1 MRMMDKY
8 ATDSLFRETYRK
20 VRAYSRSLCRN
31 ASDAEDI
38 TQETLVRAYVFLDS
52 FDTRASFD
60 TWVMKIAKNQY
71 IDSLRRAN
79 RRVQMVS
86 PETLGVS
93 DFLEQCPDCSPNP
106 EEEFVLGNMD
116 PALYD
121 AILQLSSTERNL
133 LHMIAVENI
142 SIAEVARRLDSTPRR
157 IKTRYRD
164 IVNTVRLNLKLKKHR
179 EQSESLVYANTAA
192 TA

>member
-1 MRMMDKY
+1 MRMMDQY
-8 ATDSLFRETYRK
+8 ATDSLFRDTYRK
-20 VRAYSRSLCRN
+20 VRAYTRSLCRN
-31 ASDAEDI
+31 VSDAEDI
-38 TQETLVRAYVFLDS
+38 TQETLVRAFVFIDS

-93 DFLEQCPDCSPNP
+93 DFLEQCPDSSPNP
-106 EEEFVLGNMD
+106 EEAFVMGNMD
-116 PALYD
+116 PALYE
-121 AILQLSSTERNL
+121 AILQLSTTERNL
-133 LHMIAVENI
+133 LHMIAVDNI

-179 EQSESLVYANTAA
+179 EQAESLVFANSAA